1 MKEFQ
6 VNRIITNSPEETKT
20 FAKEIAGL
28 LNAGAIVL
36 LTGDLGAGKTVF
48 AKGFAEGLGVKDE
61 VTSPTFTIMN
71 IYDNKMNHF
80 DLYRLESVEEF
91 LAIGA
96 EEELYS
102 DKISLVE
109 WPEKVGFN
117 FFPRDAVVV
126 SIFKRD
132 EKMREIIMSFNEGK

>member
-1 MKEFQ
+1 MNEWQEK
-6 VNRIITNSPEETKT
+6 IIISNSPEETKEVAKK
-20 FAKEIAGL
+20 FAKSLTSGT
-28 LNAGAIVL
+28 IVL

-48 AKGFAEGLGVKDE
+48 AKGFAEGLGVRDE

-80 DLYRLESVEEF
+80 DLYRLESIEEF
-91 LAIGA
+91 LGIGA

-109 WPEKVGFN
+109 WPEKVGLD
-117 FFPRDAVVV
+117 FFPSEAVVV
-126 SIFKRD
+126 SILKRD
-132 EKMREIIMSFNEGK
+132 EKIREIKISLNGRK

>member
-1 MKEFQ
+1 MDYKITSYNEMDTIEFAQ
-6 VNRIITNSPEETKT
+6 NLESEKFPNMVICLDGE
-20 FAKEIAGL
+20 
-28 LNAGAIVL
+28 
-36 LTGDLGAGKTVF
+36 LGSGKTVF
-48 AKGFAEGLGVKDE
+48 AKGFADALAIKENI
-61 VTSPTFTIMN
+61 TSPTFTIMN

>member
-1 MKEFQ
+1 MKEWQEKF
-6 VNRIITNSPEETKT
+6 ITNSPEETRGLAKE
-20 FAKEIAGL
+20 FAKS
-28 LNAGAIVL
+28 LNLGTIVL

-48 AKGFAEGLGVKDE
+48 AKGFAEGLGVEDE

-71 IYDNKMNHF
+71 IYDKKMNHF
-80 DLYRLESVEEF
+80 DLYRLESVEE
-91 LAIGA
+91 LLGIGA

-109 WPEKVGFN
+109 WPEKVGFE
-117 FFPRDAVVV
+117 FFPREAVVV

-132 EKMREIIMSFNEGK
+132 ETLREIAISLNKEM

>member
-6 VNRIITNSPEETKT
+6 VNRIITNSPEETKA

-28 LNAGAIVL
+28 LNTGSIVL

-132 EKMREIIMSFNEGK
+132 EKMREIVMSFNEGK